1 MSSSDDDED
10 EDDDDIYLFF
20 FATSLLNL
28 KIGFLGLCNNSL
40 ILDFNSN
47 TYLICSIL

>member
-10 EDDDDIYLFF
+10 EDDDIYLLFL
-20 FATSLLNL
+20 ATSLLNL

-40 ILDFNSN
+40 ILDFYSN
-47 TYLICSIL
+47 TYLICSKF